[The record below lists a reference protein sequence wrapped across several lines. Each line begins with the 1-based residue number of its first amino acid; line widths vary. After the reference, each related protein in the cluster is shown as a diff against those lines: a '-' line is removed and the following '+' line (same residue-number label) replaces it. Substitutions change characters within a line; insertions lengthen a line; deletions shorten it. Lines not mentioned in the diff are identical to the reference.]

1 MAQMIPRSYDP
12 EGTTHSERQVFAA
25 LADLPGSYVVLHS
38 LHLPRHTQQV
48 QGEIDFVVISARG
61 VLGLEVKGGAVSQRG
76 GQWYFDGGTQ
86 PGRSPFVQA
95 SDNAHSLRAT
105 IERHFRDARTA
116 APNPLV
122 GYAVVLPHVV
132 LEPQAVAAGDASIIP
147 EVLLDRRDGLGDM
160 AGFLNRCYDYWARAL
175 QGRACW
181 QATLSRAEVHA
192 LKQALR
198 GDFECLPPLSF
209 WVERTER
216 LLEREECEERL
227 RYFDVAEAEP
237 RIMLC
242 GVAGSGK
249 TMLSVE
255 YARRRALAGDSV
267 LFLCFNRNLC
277 RYLDGLLDSR
287 VMAMTFHEFLEAE
300 TPAERRPPRPGPG
313 AGRALNLYYQQEL
326 PQAYVAHATATG
338 RQEVFDCLVVDEGQD
353 LLRPAYLAC
362 MELMVRGGLTGG
374 RWQLAYDANQ
384 DIYLRDS
391 AGPFASLLDRTR
403 AYRYPLR
410 LNHRNTAAIAIYNNL
425 LTGFDCGRPRI
436 ALFEPP
442 VTASP
447 YDDRPHQLELV
458 AGAVRRL
465 LDGGVR
471 RRDVVLLG
479 RRTMA
484 NSCLRGEPL
493 ALGPDLPVLD
503 LGRELTR
510 DRLAQDVLKYCTIWS
525 YKGIDAPAVVLV
537 DLDRDA
543 WTDKKLCHTAISRA
557 RTALVV
563 LYDSRLRAE
572 YDELMAGYPERLA
585 EARAAAVA
593 SQVSAQGMLKQFNVQ
608 TPNQARAAT
617 VGAGPHGADR
627 SC

>member
-12 EGTTHSERQVFAA
+12 EATTYSERQVFAA
-25 LADLPGSYVVLHS
+25 LADLPGSCVVLHS

-61 VLGLEVKGGAVSQRG
+61 VLCLEVKGGAVSQRD

-86 PGRSPFVQA
+86 PGRSPFIQA

-105 IERHFRDARTA
+105 IERHFRGAQAA
-116 APNPLV
+116 APKPLV

-132 LEPQAVAAGDASIIP
+132 LKPQAVAAGDASIIP

-160 AGFLNRCYDYWARAL
+160 AGFLDKCYDYWTLAL
-175 QGRACW
+175 QGKARFAP
-181 QATLSRAEVHA
+181 TLSRAEINS

-198 GDFECLPPLSF
+198 GDFECLPPLDF

-237 RIMLC
+237 RIVLC

-277 RYLDGLLDSR
+277 RYLEGYLDSR

-300 TPAERRPPRPGPG
+300 TPVERRPVRPEQG
-313 AGRALNLYYQQEL
+313 AGGALNRYYQQVL

-338 RQEVFDCLVVDEGQD
+338 RQEVFDCLVIDEGQD

-362 MELMVRGGLTGG
+362 LEMMVRGGLNDG

-391 AGPFASLLDRTR
+391 AGPLASLLDRTR

-425 LTGFDCGRPRI
+425 LTGLDCGRPRI
-436 ALFEPP
+436 SLFEPP
-442 VTASP
+442 VEALP
-447 YDDRPHQLELV
+447 YENRLHQLELV

-471 RRDVVLLG
+471 RGDVVLLG

-484 NSCLRGEPL
+484 NSCLRGEAL

-503 LGRELTR
+503 LGRELNR
-510 DRLAQDVLKYCTIWS
+510 AKLAEDVLKYCTIWS

-537 DLDRDA
+537 DLDPEA
-543 WTDKKLCHTAISRA
+543 WGDKNLCHTAISRA

-572 YDELMAGYPERLA
+572 YDALMAGYPRRLA
-585 EARAAAVA
+585 EERAALA
-593 SQVSAQGMLKQFNVQ
+593 
-608 TPNQARAAT
+608 
-617 VGAGPHGADR
+617 
-627 SC
+627 